1 MKKNVLLILILL
13 LLFPLTVFGV
23 TNVDYNITK
32 YSIEADILNNGDV
45 NVCEYIKLDGSFNG
59 YVREIHYKDGGY
71 EYNPTDLTNLNVYD
85 LNVNNMT
92 KGNAFS
98 YDDSAV
104 KGDVLKYTYE
114 PYYNYSFK
122 GIDVTM
128 YNANNRGEKGFVL
141 CYTLSDTILIHND
154 VAELYYNFVPSG
166 FSDVL
171 RDVTVKVNLN
181 GIDESLRV
189 WAHGALQGEVSK
201 EVSTNN
207 SYLLATIKRVN
218 PGEVVNVRMTFDK
231 KFVSEG
237 VKVSNRDALKEII
250 DEETELANKANK
262 EREAERN
269 KLFLY
274 FSVNLV
280 VVGYFIFS
288 IIYCYFKYD
297 KEHKVDFN
305 MEYYREFPNT
315 YGPEILEYLIK
326 HVSTSEGYSACILNM
341 IYKKNLILTQTDN
354 KKDYILTKS
363 ETQGFLSCTENLV
376 LDFIIDVIG
385 DGKSVRLNE
394 IKKYGKTETKARK
407 FIKNFDKFK
416 KEVKNEIDKYNFFE
430 SKKHNKF
437 VYINI
442 ALTAIMFYILCSV
455 GFGLLSMILGLISVF
470 YILSISKRTKEGML
484 EYKKWMAFKKFLLDF
499 GRFNEKELP

>member
-1 MKKNVLLILILL
+1 MKKNILLILILF
-13 LLFPLTVFGV
+13 LLFPIKVFGV
-23 TNVDYNITK
+23 TNVDYDITK
-32 YSIEADILNNGDV
+32 YTIEADILNNGDV

-71 EYNPTDLTNLNVYD
+71 EYNPTALTNLNVYD

-92 KGNAFS
+92 KGNVFS

-114 PYYNYSFK
+114 PYYDYSFK

-154 VAELYYNFVPSG
+154 VAELYYNFVPNG

-262 EREAERN
+262 EREEARN
-269 KLFLY
+269 KLIFY
-274 FSVNLV
+274 GFINV
-280 VVGYFIFS
+280 VFISYFIFS
-288 IIYCYFKYD
+288 VIYCYFKYD
-297 KEHKVDFN
+297 KEHRVDFK
-305 MEYYREFPNT
+305 MEYYRDFPNT
-315 YGPEILEYLIK
+315 YGPEIVEYLIK
-326 HVSTSEGYSACILNM
+326 HKNTSEGYSACILNM
-341 IYKKNLILTQTDN
+341 IYKKNLILTETDD
-354 KKDYILTKS
+354 KKDYILTKN
-363 ETQGFLSCTENLV
+363 ENQEPLTIMESTI
-376 LDFIIDVIG
+376 LDFIINVIG
-385 DGKSVRLNE
+385 NGDCVKLKD

-407 FIKNFDKFK
+407 FIKNFESFK
-416 KEVKNEIDKYNFFE
+416 KHVEKEINKYNFYE
-430 SKKHNKF
+430 TENKHMKF
-437 VYINI
+437 AYFNI
-442 ALTAIMFYILCSV
+442 VLTFVMFFILCSV
-455 GFGLLSMILGLISVF
+455 GLGIISVLF
-470 YILSISKRTKEGML
+470 GVISIIYIFSISKRTKNGML
-484 EYKKWMAFKKFLLDF
+484 EYKH
-499 GRFNEKELP
+499 